1 MKKENDL
8 SQRGTS
14 NVIVTSTLFLIGAVA
29 SVIFISR
36 KRKKSRSIEAGLAD
50 GGPWVPT
57 LPGTDPYT
65 STTFYKLRLSK
76 LQYDKLRRY
85 EGSTLVFQFY
95 YPKESACGSP
105 TLYSYNMKK
114 NHVPTGKP
122 PEILSYGEP
131 SEEKL
136 RGRNLVLGDQKL
148 EISDLEKL
156 IKKVTKNTGQYSNL
170 IFTPVFLDKNPHETY
185 QVSVD
190 GSSDS
195 VLANPSPPG

>member
-8 SQRGTS
+8 SRKDPS
-14 NVIVTSTLFLIGAVA
+14 NVIFTSTLFLIGAVA

-36 KRKKSRSIEAGLAD
+36 KRKKRQAGTD
-50 GGPWVPT
+50 GGQWVPT
-57 LPGTDPYT
+57 LPGRDPYT
-65 STTFYKLRLSK
+65 STTFYELRLSK
-76 LQYDKLRRY
+76 MQYEKLRRY
-85 EGSTLVFQFY
+85 GGSTLVFQFY
-95 YPKESACGSP
+95 YPKESAGGSP

-114 NHVPTGKP
+114 NHIPTGKP

-136 RGRNLVLGDQKL
+136 RGRNVVLGDQKL
-148 EISDLEKL
+148 EVSDLEKL
-156 IKKVTKNTGQYSNL
+156 IRKVTKGTGKYSNL
-170 IFTPVFLDKNPHETY
+170 IFTPVFLDTNPHETY
-185 QVSVD
+185 KVSVD